1 MLLQKQNMLNLFGA
15 TEPILCNEKSIN
27 LIQARHPLIN
37 PNDVVPIDIN
47 IGKNFSTLVITG
59 PNTGGK
65 TVTLKTTGLL
75 CSMACSG
82 LYIPSS
88 EKSSIYVF
96 DSIFADI
103 GDDQSIQESLSTFS
117 SHMCNIIEIINC
129 ATKNSLILLDEL
141 GSGTDPIEGASLAMS
156 ILEYF
161 HKKESLTISTTHYQ
175 EIKNYALVTSGFEN
189 ASSEFDVENL
199 KPTYKLLIGVPGKS
213 NAFAICKKLG
223 LDICILNRA
232 KSFINSDTIHIEE
245 LLKAIYDD
253 KHIIENEKQ
262 KILENSATVEE
273 LRKALEKENLNLKE
287 TSQAILN
294 KAKLEARDI
303 LLSAKQ
309 EADNIIKKLDSFS
322 SSKEA
327 NLLRNSL
334 NEKIKDINI
343 MEQPVHNEKKLAIE
357 NIKVGNAVFI
367 PSLNCN
373 GKILSLPNKSKK
385 IEVQVG
391 NSKIY
396 FSIENLMEPAKIT
409 KSSTTPVSN
418 PHHYFKSSNI
428 SAEINL
434 LGYNVE
440 DAISVIDK
448 YLDDCVLS
456 NLHSVR
462 IVHGKGTGAL
472 RKRYS

>member
-1 MLLQKQNMLNLFGA
+1 
-15 TEPILCNEKSIN
+15 
-27 LIQARHPLIN
+27 
-37 PNDVVPIDIN
+37 
-47 IGKNFSTLVITG
+47 
-59 PNTGGK
+59 
-65 TVTLKTTGLL
+65 
-75 CSMACSG
+75 MACSG

-273 LRKALEKENLNLKE
+273 LREALEKENLNLKE

-357 NIKVGNAVFI
+357 DIKVGNAVFI